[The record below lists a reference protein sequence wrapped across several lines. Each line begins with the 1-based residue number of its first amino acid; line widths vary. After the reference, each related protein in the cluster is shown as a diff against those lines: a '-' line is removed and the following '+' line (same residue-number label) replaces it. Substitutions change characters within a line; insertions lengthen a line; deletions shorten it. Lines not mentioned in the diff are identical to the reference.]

1 MRTVFVPLVTRVT
14 LLVALAAFL
23 GAALAYLAPE
33 SQGRERRNVKAPPR
47 HAAPH
52 QVPKAKDDGV
62 ERDEQGRRIVYQKRT
77 QVDFDSMLL
86 EGDIKNPNE
95 FYFVHRPQEK
105 FGSLVKKRPNFH
117 KEMLRDAVMVR

>member
-1 MRTVFVPLVTRVT
+1 MRTAFAPLLTRVT

-33 SQGRERRNVKAPPR
+33 SQGRERRKVKAPAR
-47 HAAPH
+47 AKAARR
-52 QVPKAKDDGV
+52 DDGV
-62 ERDEQGRRIVYQKRT
+62 ERDEQGRRIVYRKRT

-105 FGSLVKKRPNFH
+105 FGSLVKKRPDFH